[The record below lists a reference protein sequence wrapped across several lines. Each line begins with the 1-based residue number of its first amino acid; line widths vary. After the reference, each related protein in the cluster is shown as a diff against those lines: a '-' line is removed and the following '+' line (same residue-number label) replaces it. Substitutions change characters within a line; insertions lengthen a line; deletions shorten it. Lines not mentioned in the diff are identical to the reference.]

1 MKYKFHNLYIF
12 KKNNGLVRS
21 IVLYVF
27 GPLLTQND
35 FYLQS
40 LSLFTGIDCVNGLV
54 LNLLPNC
61 EHFWNIFCFRF
72 FKNIFCFRFFI
83 IFFDLVTSFPNDLF
97 IFQNVWPLSF
107 LTFTKEVKNQR
118 TLTLVFDLFCRGQER
133 KRSNI
138 LKIK

>member
-1 MKYKFHNLYIF
+1 MNYKCHNLYIF

-61 EHFWNIFCFRF
+61 EHFWNIFVSDFLKIF
-72 FKNIFCFRFFI
+72 FCFRFFI
-83 IFFDLVTSFPNDLF
+83 IFFDLLTSFPNDLF

-118 TLTLVFDLFCRGQER
+118 TLTLIFDLFCRGQER

>member
-1 MKYKFHNLYIF
+1 MFIVFFLVNENKSFITFIF
-12 KKNNGLVRS
+12 SKKNNGLVRS

-61 EHFWNIFCFRF
+61 EHF
-72 FKNIFCFRFFI
+72 
-83 IFFDLVTSFPNDLF
+83 
-97 IFQNVWPLSF
+97 
-107 LTFTKEVKNQR
+107 
-118 TLTLVFDLFCRGQER
+118 
-133 KRSNI
+133 
-138 LKIK
+138 